1 MPTGIQPDRGAERHP
16 CFHAAAKG
24 RYGRIHLPVAPA
36 CNIRCGYCDRRHDCV
51 SESRPGVTSRLMA
64 PEQASAHL
72 QDALARMPFISV
84 AGIAGPGDPFCRP
97 ELTLETLRRVR
108 QICPEI
114 ILCVSSNGLNLP
126 GHVDDLAEL
135 GVGFVT
141 VTVNAVDPDVG
152 ARIYRHVL
160 DGRRLLRGHEAA
172 ALLLA
177 RQAEAVAKLKARG
190 VTVKVNCVVVPGV
203 NDGHVPEVARWAAD
217 LGADIMNCIGLI
229 PVPGTPLGDRP
240 APSATLLESLRREAG
255 KYLPQM
261 RHCAR
266 CRADAEGLLDEVP
279 GACGV
284 HACATV
290 PA

>member
-1 MPTGIQPDRGAERHP
+1 MHTDIQPGRDAERHP

-24 RYGRIHLPVAPA
+24 HYGRIHLPVAPA

-51 SESRPGVTSRLMA
+51 SESRPGVTSRLMT
-64 PEQASAHL
+64 PEQASTHL
-72 QDALARMPFISV
+72 QEALERMPFISV
-84 AGIAGPGDPFCRP
+84 VGIAGPGDPFCRP
-97 ELTLETLRRVR
+97 ELTLETLLRVR
-108 QICPEI
+108 QICPKI

-126 GHVDDLAEL
+126 EHVDDLAGL
-135 GVGFVT
+135 GVRFVT
-141 VTVNAVDPDVG
+141 MTVNAVDPDVG

-160 DGRRLLRGHEAA
+160 DSRRLLRGREAA

-177 RQAEAVAKLKARG
+177 RQAEALAKLKARG

-203 NDGHVPEVARWAAD
+203 NDGHVPEVARWAAG

-240 APSATLLESLRREAG
+240 APSAALLESLRREAG
-255 KYLPQM
+255 RYLPQM

-266 CRADAEGLLDEVP
+266 CRADAEGLLDEAP